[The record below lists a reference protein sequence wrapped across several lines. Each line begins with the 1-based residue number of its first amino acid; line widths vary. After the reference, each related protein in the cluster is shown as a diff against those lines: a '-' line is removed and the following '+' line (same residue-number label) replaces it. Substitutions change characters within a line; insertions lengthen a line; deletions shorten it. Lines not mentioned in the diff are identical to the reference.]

1 MGAIDMSIRPDF
13 ARGFDEDKDNAARVV
28 PRFSRGMESSAWTPE
43 KDLEGTFATGQ
54 ERVLHHPERE
64 LHGRFSRGQELG

>member
-1 MGAIDMSIRPDF
+1 MGAIDTSVRPDF
-13 ARGFDEDKDNAARVV
+13 ARGLDHEDKDDGKVV
-28 PRFSRGMESSAWTPE
+28 SRFSRGMESPARTPE

-64 LHGRFSRGQELG
+64 LHGWFSRGQERG